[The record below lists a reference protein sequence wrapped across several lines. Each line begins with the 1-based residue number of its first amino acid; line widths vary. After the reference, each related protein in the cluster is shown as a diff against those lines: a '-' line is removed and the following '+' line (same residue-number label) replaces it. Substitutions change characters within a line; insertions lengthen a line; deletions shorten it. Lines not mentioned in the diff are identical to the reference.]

1 MILSFLTVIAKVK
14 HYTYFCNYKNY
25 SNRKNTKMD
34 TPTVS
39 KKDILNAFQF
49 RHATK
54 EFDSTKKLTD
64 EDIHFI
70 LETAHLSPS
79 SFGFEPWHFVVVQ
92 DPELR
97 ELLKPVAWGAPLKL
111 DTASHFVL
119 GLSMKAPMTKWDSDY
134 IMHMMKDVKQLPEDV
149 IEMYSKFYREFQER
163 DFDLDTDKKLF
174 DWATKQTYIALGNM
188 MTAAALNGI
197 DSCPIEGFHQE
208 KAEALLREK
217 FGIDTDK
224 YGLSVMVAF
233 GYRKEAPAHGK
244 SRRDFDSIV
253 TWK

>member
-1 MILSFLTVIAKVK
+1 MNT
-14 HYTYFCNYKNY
+14 
-25 SNRKNTKMD
+25 SNI
-34 TPTVS
+34 S
-39 KKDILNAFQF
+39 KKDIINAFQF

-54 EFDSTKKLTD
+54 EFDATKKVSD
-64 EDIHFI
+64 SDMDFI

-92 DPELR
+92 DKELR
-97 ELLKPVAWGAPLKL
+97 EALKPVAWGAPVKL

-134 IMHMMKDVKQLPEDV
+134 IMSMMKDVKQLPAEV

-163 DFDLDTDKKLF
+163 DFNLDNDKKLF
-174 DWATKQTYIALGNM
+174 DWASKQTYIALGNM
-188 MTAAALNGI
+188 MTSAALIGI

-208 KAEALLREK
+208 KAEALLQER
-217 FGIDTDK
+217 FGVDTQK
-224 YGLSVMVAF
+224 YGLSYMAAF
-233 GYRKEAPAHGK
+233 GFRKNEPEFAK
-244 SRRDFDSIV
+244 SRRNKEDIV

>member
-1 MILSFLTVIAKVK
+1 MK
-14 HYTYFCNYKNY
+14 
-25 SNRKNTKMD
+25 
-34 TPTVS
+34 TPTIS
-39 KKDILNAFQF
+39 QKDIINAFQF

-54 EFDSTKKLTD
+54 EFDATKKLSE

-92 DPELR
+92 NQELR
-97 ELLKPVAWGAPLKL
+97 ESLKPVAWGAPLKL
-111 DTASHFVL
+111 DSASHFVL
-119 GLSMKAPMTKWDSDY
+119 GLSMKAPMVKHDADY
-134 IMHMMKDVKQLPEDV
+134 IMHMMKEVKQLPTEA

-174 DWATKQTYIALGNM
+174 DWSSKQTYIALGNM

-208 KAEALLREK
+208 NAEVVLKEK
-217 FGIDTDK
+217 FGIDTDQ
-224 YGLSVMVAF
+224 YGLSFMVAF
-233 GYRKEAPAHGK
+233 GYRKEAPAHEK
-244 SRRDFDSIV
+244 SRRSFEDVV